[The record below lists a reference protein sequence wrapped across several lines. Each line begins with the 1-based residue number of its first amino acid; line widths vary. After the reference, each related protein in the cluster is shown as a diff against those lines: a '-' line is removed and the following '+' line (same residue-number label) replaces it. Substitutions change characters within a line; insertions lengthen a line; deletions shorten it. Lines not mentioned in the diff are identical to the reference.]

1 MLIVTIKRQQ
11 INPFNHSPI
20 NEEFKMKTH
29 INIIMKKRICM
40 AFAGNVLTG
49 IGVGILKSADLG
61 IDPFN
66 SLVTGAM
73 NFIGLSYN
81 PVYLTVSGLLLIAT
95 FLMDRHYIGLSTILN
110 FAIIG
115 PIVEVTQSFTAT
127 FFSLEQ
133 MNYRVLFLF
142 AGIVLTAFAGSI
154 YVTADLGVSGYD
166 AMSLIAA
173 DRLPVPFRF
182 CRMTADLLCI
192 LIGFSCGSTI
202 GIGTVITALCF
213 GPIIDLFCKHVTKPY
228 LYGRAATETVISR
241 PKSEDFRP

>member
-1 MLIVTIKRQQ
+1 
-11 INPFNHSPI
+11 
-20 NEEFKMKTH
+20 
-29 INIIMKKRICM
+29 MKKRIVM
-40 AFAGNVLTG
+40 AFAGNLLTG

-66 SLVTGAM
+66 SLVSGFM
-73 NFIGLSYN
+73 NFTGLSYN

-115 PIVEVTQSFTAT
+115 PIVEVTQNLTAK
-127 FFSLEQ
+127 FFPLDQ
-133 MNYRVLFLF
+133 MGFRFLFLLL
-142 AGIVLTAFAGSI
+142 GIILTAFAGAV

-166 AMSLIAA
+166 AMSLISG

-192 LIGFSCGSTI
+192 AVGFFCGATI

-213 GPIIDLFCKHVTKPY
+213 GPVIDFFCRRVTRPY
-228 LYGRAATETVISR
+228 LCGKAAKNTFPLSLQM
-241 PKSEDFRP
+241 KKW